1 MARQIAQSGIIA
13 REDRRMAMLNVSAL
27 ITGYDT
33 VGDHTEFIV
42 EVRGRYMTSL
52 SFCTDG

>member
-1 MARQIAQSGIIA
+1 
-13 REDRRMAMLNVSAL
+13 MLNVSAL

-42 EVRGRYMTSL
+42 EVCSPSLFFSL
-52 SFCTDG
+52 SCSPLANL